1 MVEISI
7 QRGRVHLERVC
18 YHVHHPDNTIVLELD
33 HEHYKRLVIE
43 VADPAASVAMLAAG
57 GVPTGPA

>member
-7 QRGRVHLERVC
+7 KKGRVHLERVC

-33 HEHYKRLVIE
+33 HEHYTRRVIE
-43 VADPAASVAMLAAG
+43 VADPASVAMLAAG